1 MRHTVIGLFDTYT
14 QAEGARDTLVQT
26 GFARTDIELQANPVP
41 PSGAEI
47 DPAVDPDAGHSFMAN
62 IERFL
67 SSLFASGPRPAD
79 PATTARYTDAV
90 RRGSV
95 LVCVSAASEAHAE
108 LAERTLAKLG
118 ALDIGE
124 RAPAW
129 DSPMVD
135 TAAARD
141 QSMLDELGVGAAGAM
156 PPPIE
161 PIAPVA
167 PMPAASPDFSATTRP
182 VREPVP
188 QAPVAAERPMLDPL
202 DRDDPLSRPRDV
214 ELETARM
221 ESTERA
227 RAMETR
233 SEPLRGSQSARV
245 ERNDPMRD
253 PVREIDPPRID
264 PLDPLGGADPL
275 RVEARDHAP
284 VSGTP
289 SSYDTPESYDDATR
303 AVSTGAVPG
312 SGAYMAPAAP
322 AVGAGGIG
330 APMPDEFLE
339 YEEDFR
345 GHYDE
350 QYGAEGARYEDYSSA
365 YHYGAKMG
373 QDVRYRDRSWD
384 DIEPEARR
392 DWETAPRGADG
403 DTWERFKAAV
413 RHGWDR
419 VTGHHHV

>member
-14 QAEGARDTLVQT
+14 QAEDARDTLVQT
-26 GFARTDIELQANPVP
+26 GFARTDIELQANPVT
-41 PSGAEI
+41 PSGAGS
-47 DPAVDPDAGHSFMAN
+47 DPAAEPEAGQGFMAN

-67 SSLFASGPRPAD
+67 ASLFASGPRAAD

-90 RRGSV
+90 RRGAV
-95 LVCVSAASEAHAE
+95 LVCVSAASESHAE
-108 LAERTLAKLG
+108 LAQRTLAKLG

-135 TAAARD
+135 TTTARD
-141 QSMLDELGVGAAGAM
+141 QSMLDELGIGSAGAM
-156 PPPIE
+156 PPPLS
-161 PIAPVA
+161 PVA
-167 PMPAASPDFSATTRP
+167 PVSSASLDHPATTRP
-182 VREPVP
+182 VSEPVP
-188 QAPVAAERPMLDPL
+188 QTPSAAERP
-202 DRDDPLSRPRDV
+202 
-214 ELETARM
+214 EL
-221 ESTERA
+221 
-227 RAMETR
+227 
-233 SEPLRGSQSARV
+233 
-245 ERNDPMRD
+245 
-253 PVREIDPPRID
+253 D
-264 PLDPLGGADPL
+264 PLDPLDQVDPL

-284 VSGTP
+284 LSGTP
-289 SSYDTPESYDDATR
+289 SSYETPQPYDDATR
-303 AVSTGAVPG
+303 AVSTAAAPG

-322 AVGAGGIG
+322 ATGAGLGG

-350 QYGAEGARYEDYSSA
+350 AYADEGARYEDYSGA

-373 QDVRYRDRSWD
+373 QDIRYRDRQWD

-392 DWETAPRGADG
+392 DWETTPHG